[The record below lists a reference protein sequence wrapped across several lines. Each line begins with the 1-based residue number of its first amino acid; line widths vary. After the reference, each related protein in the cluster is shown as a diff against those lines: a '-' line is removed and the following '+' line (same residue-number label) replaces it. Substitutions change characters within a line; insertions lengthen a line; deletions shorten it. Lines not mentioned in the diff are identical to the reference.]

1 MNTRSILIVGVG
13 GQGTL
18 LASRVLGNLFVDL
31 GYDVKISEVHGMA
44 QRGGSVVTHVRYG
57 TKVYSPLIE
66 PGTADILL
74 AFEKMEALRWIHFL
88 KPDGR
93 AIINS
98 QEIEPMSVIMGTYA
112 YPKDLEGR
120 ILKACAGTVFF
131 DALSVAQEL
140 GNVRVANT
148 ALIGVLARLM
158 DVAPEAWE
166 KAIKA
171 VVPPKTVDINLKAFR
186 RGYNLEV
193 S

>member
-1 MNTRSILIVGVG
+1 MGVG

-18 LASRVLGNLFVDL
+18 LASRVLGRLFVDL

-57 TKVYSPLIE
+57 TKVFSPLVE

-88 KPDGR
+88 KPQGR

-98 QEIEPMSVIMGTYA
+98 QEIEPMSVIMGEYE
-112 YPKDLEGR
+112 YPKDLEDR
-120 ILKACAGTVFF
+120 IRRACAGAVFF
-131 DALSVAQEL
+131 DALAVAEEL
-140 GNVRVANT
+140 GNAKVANMV
-148 ALIGVLARLM
+148 LIGVLARLLNT
-158 DVAPEAWE
+158 APEAWE
-166 KAIKA
+166 KAINA
-171 VVPPKTVDINLKAFR
+171 VVPPKTVEINLEAFH
-186 RGYNLEV
+186 RGYNSEL

>member
-1 MNTRSILIVGVG
+1 MDTKSILIVGVG

-18 LASRVLGNLFVDL
+18 LTSRVLGNLFVDL

-57 TKVYSPLIE
+57 TKVFSPLVE

-88 KPDGR
+88 KPQGR
-93 AIINS
+93 AIINC
-98 QEIEPMSVIMGTYA
+98 QEIDPISVIMGTYE
-112 YPKDLEGR
+112 YPKDLEER
-120 ILKACAGTVFF
+120 IRKACACAVFF
-131 DALSVAQEL
+131 DALAVAEEL
-140 GNVRVANT
+140 GNVKVTNM
-148 ALIGVLARLM
+148 ALIGVLARSL
-158 DVAPEAWE
+158 DIEPKAWE

-171 VVPPKTVDINLKAFR
+171 VVPLKTVEINLKAFR
-186 RGYNLEV
+186 IGYNSEL